1 MRKRYPSDISRKQFA
16 VIEPILLSARKKTSP
31 RKLDLYE
38 VFCAVLYLLKTGCQ
52 WRALPNDFPKWRSV
66 HAYFQI
72 WSERKEKQPSLLERV
87 LKKIGQRNAY
97 QRWSDRK
104 N

>member
-1 MRKRYPSDISRKQFA
+1 MDFDMRKQYPSDITREQFSA
-16 VIEPILLSARKKTSP
+16 IEPILLSARKKTAP

-66 HAYFQI
+66 HAYSQI
-72 WSERKEKQPSLLERV
+72 WSEQKDDNPSLLEQV
-87 LKKIGQRNAY
+87 LKKISSRGTHER
-97 QRWSDRK
+97 
-104 N
+104 